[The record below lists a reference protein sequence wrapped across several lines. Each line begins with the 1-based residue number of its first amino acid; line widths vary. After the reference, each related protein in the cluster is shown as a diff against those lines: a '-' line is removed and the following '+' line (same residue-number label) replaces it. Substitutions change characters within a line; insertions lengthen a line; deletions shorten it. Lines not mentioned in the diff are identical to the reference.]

1 MESATREPTEKAAEQ
16 PREKAFDFGR
26 LQSGDVIAA
35 VGGAMLLLSLFLK
48 WFSVDAAPPANENL
62 CGVAKHSCTA
72 FDTFHFFTVFIV
84 PGLDLLLPAAA
95 AAPLILIWII
105 IRGHQLSWPPGEVTA
120 IVGITATALILYNGL
135 IDRVGE
141 DRSFVH
147 LAYGWYVGLVGAL
160 LMLAGAATV
169 QMRRGGAIRRPP
181 GTF

>member
-1 MESATREPTEKAAEQ
+1 MERATQAPTEKAAQ
-16 PREKAFDFGR
+16 PPKGKAFDFSR

-35 VGGAMLLLSLFLK
+35 TGGAILLLSLFLK
-48 WFSVDAAPPANENL
+48 WFSVDAAPPASANV
-62 CGVAKHSCTA
+62 CGVGKESCTA
-72 FDTFHFFTVFIV
+72 FDTFHFFTVLII

-95 AAPLILIWII
+95 AAPLILVWII

-120 IVGITATALILYNGL
+120 IVGITATALIVYNGM

-141 DRSFVH
+141 DRGFVH
-147 LAYGWYVGLVGAL
+147 LSYGWYIGLVGAL
-160 LMLAGAATV
+160 LMVAGAATV